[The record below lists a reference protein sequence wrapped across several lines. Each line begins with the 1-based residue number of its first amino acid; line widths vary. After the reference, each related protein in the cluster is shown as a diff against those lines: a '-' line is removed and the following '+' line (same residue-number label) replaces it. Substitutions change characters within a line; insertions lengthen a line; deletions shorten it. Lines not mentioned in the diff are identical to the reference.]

1 MIEQSALMITFHA
14 IKMIAVIR
22 NMLLTGLEY
31 LRYTLM

>member
-1 MIEQSALMITFHA
+1 MIASHV

-31 LRYTLM
+31 SQYTLM